1 MMSSENS
8 FAQMSYQNYEA
19 MMHLDKYSDLLAN
32 VGDKMKKD
40 STHKS
45 KPVQDN
51 MEFVLNDNQ
60 KIETNSKFDD
70 LDQVH
75 SNPKSSSSSVNCNL
89 FLTRSSDSRSGSINL
104 RCSTS

>member
-1 MMSSENS
+1 MEQQVDDEL
-8 FAQMSYQNYEA
+8 AQMSYQNYEA

-70 LDQVH
+70 LDQVPQRDKATTCIYIH
-75 SNPKSSSSSVNCNL
+75 NYEYKSEYLSKCIIAS
-89 FLTRSSDSRSGSINL
+89 
-104 RCSTS
+104 